1 MLPDDSRRLLV
12 IPGKV
17 TVHNLA
23 KTNQCLAKEVE
34 ERNLRKVFYNTS
46 LIKQAVQALTADIN
60 DKEVELNRPLSK
72 ILQDIRYNHFDL

>member
-23 KTNQCLAKEVE
+23 KTNQCLPKELE
-34 ERNLRKVFYNTS
+34 ERNLRDVIDNTS
-46 LIKQAVQALTADIN
+46 LIKQAVQALTADIK
-60 DKEVELNRPLSK
+60 DKEVELNRHLSLLDTERHK
-72 ILQDIRYNHFDL
+72 IQPF